1 MEEKILTDK
10 FVEDELHWWNVPGVT
25 LGICQDGRA
34 LQVEGFGFR
43 DIAEKL
49 PMTGETLGGI
59 ASCSKS
65 FCSAVIASLVDE
77 GVLDFDRP
85 VHDYL
90 PELSFYDETAT
101 KECTLRDMLYHRTG
115 IAGHDAM
122 WPDDTITRKEYLR
135 RIRFL
140 EPNEPFRY
148 KAQYSNTIYNLIGI
162 VAEEV
167 TGKKFED
174 LVQERILMPLGM
186 THTVLSVAAMRGT
199 SNWAKGYLERTPVPE
214 SEKSSQQWLTGL
226 TEMPAWE
233 MNVGVPAAGVN
244 SCPADMLKWLTLH
257 LQNGQF
263 EGKQLFSSHV
273 MDELHTPAVVMSAF
287 PWRFPEVPGIG
298 EYGMAWKTTI
308 YRGLTLRYHCGEI
321 EGYSSI
327 ECFLPGQNF
336 GMFALCNHHAPVT
349 PFLMELVYTAID
361 RALGLPAIDWA
372 CRLHPYQDDNTGSC
386 EGWKLDLCGGAA
398 SESAKAD
405 PSETAA
411 ATAENPAQ
419 DSPDTTADDTTSA
432 NPAGFRHSE
441 AASPCGSAS
450 DQPAA
455 FRHSVSECVG
465 SYRSDA
471 YGVYRICEKDSR
483 LLLAYKTW
491 LLPLEH
497 LTENLFRVPELKE
510 DTLFIDMPLQFTED
524 AAHKITGFTLRLERT
539 VSPVFFQKLS

>member
-1 MEEKILTDK
+1 MEEKILTDE
-10 FVEDELHWWNVPGVT
+10 FVEGELRWWNVPGVT
-25 LGICQDGRA
+25 LGICQNGSA

-43 DIAEKL
+43 DIAERL

-90 PELSFYDETAT
+90 PGLSFYDETAT

-174 LVQERILMPLGM
+174 LVQERILTPLGM

-214 SEKSSQQWLTGL
+214 SGKSSQPWLTGL

-263 EGKQLFSSHV
+263 EGKQLYSTRV
-273 MDELHTPAVVMSAF
+273 MDEMHTPAVVMSAF
-287 PWRFPEVPGIG
+287 PWRFPEVPGIA

-308 YRGLTLRYHCGEI
+308 YRGLALRYHCGEI

-372 CRLHPYQDDNTGSC
+372 DRLHPYQNDNTGSC
-386 EGWKLDLCGGAA
+386 EGWKLDLCSGGD
-398 SESAKAD
+398 SDSAKAD
-405 PSETAA
+405 LSEMDAA
-411 ATAENPAQ
+411 SAENHAP
-419 DSPDTTADDTTSA
+419 DSSAASADGSA
-432 NPAGFRHSE
+432 SAIPAGFRHS
-441 AASPCGSAS
+441 AA
-450 DQPAA
+450 
-455 FRHSVSECVG
+455 ECAG

-483 LLLAYKTW
+483 LFLAYKAW

-497 LTENLFRVPELKE
+497 LTGNLFRVPELKE

-539 VSPVFFQKLS
+539 VSPVFFQKLSQTS